1 MCLLILTQREG
12 LRYVSLFTRLT
23 TQTMM
28 NALTVPVPHTKSIT
42 LNASRVDDDFQ
53 LWIAEPQT
61 GFATNRAEP
70 PVVLYLLDAN
80 LYFGTATEMTRLM
93 HVLFG
98 ELPQI
103 RVVGIAYPT
112 GDGFRQSQLRA
123 RDFTPTEDAGLPSPP
138 PNPAAPPPVEPAMGG
153 ADRFLDFLRNEV
165 RPWVDEN
172 LPVTPAA
179 SLLFGSSLG
188 GLFTTYAFTHAPTA
202 FDHFVAVSPALWW
215 DSGVAMQP
223 EPLTHAVES
232 STSSLHVL
240 VGEHEENPAI
250 PMLASFK
257 MISNAKQMMAPL
269 MEADP
274 DRFHFEV
281 IAGETHTSVVA
292 PALSRGLRRAIGQS
306 RGGPRPG

>member
-1 MCLLILTQREG
+1 MNSPT
-12 LRYVSLFTRLT
+12 VSI
-23 TQTMM
+23 
-28 NALTVPVPHTKSIT
+28 PHTTCIT
-42 LNASRVDDDFQ
+42 LNAPRIDGDFQ
-53 LWIAEPQT
+53 LWIAEPQA
-61 GFATNRAEP
+61 GFATNPAEP

-80 LYFGTATEMTRLM
+80 LYFGTATELTRLM

-112 GDGFRQSQLRA
+112 DDGLRQSQLRT
-123 RDFTPTEDAGLPSPP
+123 RDFTPTEDAGLPTPP

-153 ADRFLDFLRNEV
+153 ADVFLDFLTNEV
-165 RPWVDEN
+165 QPWVEAN
-172 LPVTPAA
+172 WPVGPAA

-188 GLFTTYAFTHAPTA
+188 GLFTTYAFAHAPTA

-223 EPLTHAVES
+223 EPLSRAAES

-257 MISNAKQMMAPL
+257 MISNAEQMMKPL
-269 MEADP
+269 IAVDP
-274 DRFHFEV
+274 ERFHFEV

-292 PALSRGLRRAIGQS
+292 PALSRGLRRAFGQN
-306 RGGPRPG
+306 RAGPGPG